1 LVQDG
6 EKDMRNR
13 RQFIV
18 VATGLIATSVLTS
31 SIPAIAGDSR
41 TGKFSG
47 RSNHVTTGKAELS
60 SNEVVLQSDFSLDGA
75 PDARVGLGRNGKYD
89 ANADLGALK
98 NLQGKQSYRVGSGID
113 TADYD
118 EVYIWCRKFNVPLGV
133 AKLGH

>member
-1 LVQDG
+1 MQ
-6 EKDMRNR
+6 NR
-13 RQFIV
+13 REFMKMSAGV
-18 VATGLIATSVLTS
+18 VATALFAGVG
-31 SIPAIAGDSR
+31 PALAGDKGR
-41 TGKFSG
+41 TGNFSG

-60 SNEVVLQSDFSLDGA
+60 GNKVVLKSDFSLDGA

-98 NLQGKQSYRVGSGID
+98 NLTGKQSYRVGSGID

-133 AKLGH
+133 AKLGQ